1 MIKHMF
7 VFGVVIPTIITIV
20 FFVGFLIC
28 WFKFNIHKRLF
39 TKRKPGKKNAFSA
52 HEINSTQEIVQYGQG
67 EEEYDNEKNSEFD
80 KSKDDDN
87 DHDKDLGDMSVSCT
101 SDNGSSSNTKS
112 KYVITPSEIEYHY
125 QQNLK
130 LSQGNEVNESH
141 CSSDGHTECSAC
153 PACPAEGGVENNA
166 LIVSPSMELQ
176 PHDCKPS
183 GELLV
188 QHTFHFPNLAHC
200 EANPK
205 ACQMEE
211 CQYYGESDDESDNDN
226 ENYGHF
232 IPVPEVILQNE
243 KRKQFYKS
251 FGCEDVEGNG
261 ENDVS
266 NLTAHLTPIHEG

>member
-39 TKRKPGKKNAFSA
+39 TKKKPGKKNAFSA
-52 HEINSTQEIVQYGQG
+52 HEINSTQKIVQYGQE

-80 KSKDDDN
+80 KSKEDD
-87 DHDKDLGDMSVSCT
+87 DHDKDLGDTCVSCT
-101 SDNGSSSNTKS
+101 SDNGNSSTTKS

-125 QQNLK
+125 EQNLK
-130 LSQGNEVNESH
+130 LSQGNEINESP

-153 PACPAEGGVENNA
+153 PASTVGGVENNA

-176 PHDCKPS
+176 PHDCKPN
-183 GELLV
+183 GEFLV

-211 CQYYGESDDESDNDN
+211 CQYYGESDDESDNDH

-232 IPVPEVILQNE
+232 IPVSEVIMQNE
-243 KRKQFYKS
+243 KRKQLYKS
-251 FGCEDVEGNG
+251 YGCEDIAGNG
-261 ENDVS
+261 ESDVS
-266 NLTAHLTPIHEG
+266 NLTAHLTPVHEG

>member
-1 MIKHMF
+1 MF

-39 TKRKPGKKNAFSA
+39 TKRKAGKKNAFSA
-52 HEINSTQEIVQYGQG
+52 HEINSTQKIVQYGQD
-67 EEEYDNEKNSEFD
+67 EEEYENEKNSEFD
-80 KSKDDDN
+80 KSNDDDQN
-87 DHDKDLGDMSVSCT
+87 DRDLGDMSVSCI
-101 SDNGSSSNTKS
+101 SDNGNTSDTKS

-125 QQNLK
+125 QQNLT
-130 LSQGNEVNESH
+130 LSQVNEISESH
-141 CSSDGHTECSAC
+141 CSSDVHTECSAC
-153 PACPAEGGVENNA
+153 PVSPEEGVENNA
-166 LIVSPSMELQ
+166 LIVSPIMELQ
-176 PHDCKPS
+176 PHDCKPN
-183 GELLV
+183 GEFLV

-211 CQYYGESDDESDNDN
+211 CQYYGETDDESDNDN

-232 IPVPEVILQNE
+232 IPVSEVILQNE
-243 KRKQFYKS
+243 KRKQLYKS
-251 FGCEDVEGNG
+251 YGCEDIEGNE